1 GVHKDEIAPSLTDA
15 EAVFVYQPETIPW
28 NVSVI
33 TEALSQ
39 PAKWSASIDELVEM
53 IAKEAKPTDH
63 ILVMS
68 NGAFGGIH
76 NKIIAK
82 LQNK

>member
-1 GVHKDEIAPSLTDA
+1 
-15 EAVFVYQPETIPW
+15 
-28 NVSVI
+28 
-33 TEALSQ
+33 
-39 PAKWSASIDELVEM
+39 AKWSASIDELVEM
-53 IAKEAKPTDH
+53 IVEDAKPTDH

-68 NGAFGGIH
+68 NGAFSGIH